1 MSLKRTADQLYPRKR
16 APIACNFCRRR
27 KRKCDGQKPTCGLCS
42 EAGAHCEYQETSHSR
57 PGDGDAPAEEILQRL
72 NQLENLIQSQAD
84 AISKLTQGLKL
95 HPPDNQDHSEEPPA
109 VDSPSP
115 SPPPASVAAPSPASQ
130 QPDPLPPPVPPPLHD
145 LILPAYTVK
154 TPGDDEDDPLTIP
167 LGHQTTTGTLFSL
180 KQIRSLIG
188 DYPQDFFLQLESER
202 RYDPI
207 DELFHSTAA
216 YPFSALDLRR
226 EVTDPLVAAFFTHIH
241 PSFPLLDHQ
250 AFLDLYE
257 LFPRGMDAACIEDSL
272 CLVVIALG
280 VLSASL
286 DEIGGSNSGA
296 SHSGMDYFSAA
307 YHILTTE
314 WMSSFRIKETLP
326 TALLYA
332 AIYLCYLGRPLQTAR
347 FVHMASTS
355 VQFIFAQL
363 NDKMVT
369 QAEHNSISRLAW
381 GCFVLECDGLAEF
394 HLPRSGIEVLVDGM
408 LFPRFADPSDRDGLM
423 FLAVCSV
430 RRLLNRVHNTI
441 YSTGLRGAYASSP
454 ARNSND
460 SWKLTP
466 SGSVMGMEGVCR
478 ELLRQIDTWYDSLP
492 EAIKPN
498 LEEPIPRDMHDG
510 WLRLRFWSARHII
523 CRPCLIHVASTM
535 TPEEI
540 PEYIMT
546 YSQICVES
554 CRIYINTSVFLLT
567 KRTQYTWMTMQAIL
581 SCVFVLAVAHSSPLL
596 KSSVPDFHDL
606 VSTAIQ
612 STELWAPG
620 DPTSEVILG
629 IMKTIRQKQ
638 RLWF

>member
-42 EAGAHCEYQETSHSR
+42 EAGAQCEYQETSHSR
-57 PGDGDAPAEEILQRL
+57 PVDVDAPAEEILQRL
-72 NQLENLIQSQAD
+72 NQLENLIQCQAD
-84 AISKLTQGLKL
+84 AISKLTRGIKS
-95 HPPDNQDHSEEPPA
+95 HSPEERERRDEDQIEESPA
-109 VDSPSP
+109 VDGNLAGLSPFL
-115 SPPPASVAAPSPASQ
+115 PAANGPATSPAPQ
-130 QPDPLPPPVPPPLHD
+130 QPEHLPPPPHD
-145 LILPAYTVK
+145 LILPPYTVK
-154 TPGDDEDDPLTIP
+154 TPADDDDDPLTIP

-216 YPFSALDLRR
+216 YPLSALDLRR

-241 PSFPLLDHQ
+241 PNFPLLDQ
-250 AFLDLYE
+250 QIFLPLYE
-257 LFPRGMDAACIEDSL
+257 LFPRHIDSSCVEDAL

-280 VLSASL
+280 KLSASL
-286 DEIGGSNSGA
+286 DEVGHTNSGRG
-296 SHSGMDYFSAA
+296 HNGMDYFSAA

-314 WMSSFRIKETLP
+314 WMSSFRVKETLP

-332 AIYLCYLGRPLQTAR
+332 AIYLCYLGRPLQTSR

-441 YSTGLRGAYASSP
+441 YSTGIRGAYATSP

-466 SGSVMGMEGVCR
+466 SGSAMGMEGVCR
-478 ELLRQIDTWYDSLP
+478 ELLRQVDTWYDSLP

-510 WLRLRFWSARHII
+510 WLRLRYWSARHII

-535 TPEEI
+535 TPEDI
-540 PEYIMT
+540 PEYVMA

-554 CRIYINTSVFLLT
+554 CRVYINTSVFLLT
-567 KRTQYTWMTMQAIL
+567 KRTQIL

-596 KSSVPDFHDL
+596 KSSVPEFHDL

-612 STELWAPG
+612 STELWAAC
-620 DPTSEVILG
+620 DSTSEVILG